1 MRIDDRKKRRIDGSL
16 IMNELE
22 NGMRKERMRREEG
35 NIDGVERDTVDM
47 IR

>member
-1 MRIDDRKKRRIDGSL
+1 MRIDDRKKRRIDGSV

-22 NGMRKERMRREEG
+22 NGMRKERMRSEEG
-35 NIDGVERDTVDM
+35 NTDGVDRDTVDM